1 MKSNPDLSG
10 KKEYIRRF
18 IPLQESQR
26 SDKYWEG

>member
-10 KKEYIRRF
+10 KKELIRTIIR
-18 IPLQESQR
+18 LQESQR